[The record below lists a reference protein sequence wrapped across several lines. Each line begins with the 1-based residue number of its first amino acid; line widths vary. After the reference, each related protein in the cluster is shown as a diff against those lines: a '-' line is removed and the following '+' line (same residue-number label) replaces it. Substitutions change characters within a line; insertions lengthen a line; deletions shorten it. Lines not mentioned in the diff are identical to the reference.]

1 MKELTEMSAEELL
14 QRQQELA
21 EEIPAETRDQMTTEE
36 IEQRAN
42 DLEAVKK
49 ELEARKEA
57 ARQAE
62 ETRQAVA
69 EGAIETKQ
77 VAKFEQEERKMDYN
91 VSSPEYR
98 SAFLKTLKGMELD
111 QEERAAYVATTGD
124 TTAGNH
130 GAGLLVPTEMLNNIW
145 SLIEEQHAILGDITL
160 YRTNTYLSIP
170 VHTEIAQGDATA
182 VSENAANDDEINN
195 WLTVTLHGNDYAKTV
210 KISYAMAKMSIDAL
224 EEYLTNEIA
233 ERLGAAMARDT
244 IAGILTDYYTTDNT
258 VVALNNKLGYGD
270 VTKAFGALKN
280 ANGGAVVYGTNKTIY
295 TRLAVLEDTEGHLI
309 FQPDANEG
317 IQGRLLGAPV
327 KVEDGLADDVLL
339 VGYPKN
345 VVGNVVQDIMVETDR
360 DISKHVIIYSG
371 YARYESKLVA
381 PKSFAK
387 ISVTSATTA
396 G

>member
-1 MKELTEMSAEELL
+1 MFDFSEMNGEQLIAKRAELL
-14 QRQQELA
+14 A
-21 EEIPAETRDQMTTEE
+21 EMMEPEKCDALSAD
-36 IEQRAN
+36 
-42 DLEAVKK
+42 D
-49 ELEARKEA
+49 LEARKAAIEEIDAEIQARKDAAAEEARKAEEA
-57 ARQAE
+57 AQMDGMKIFKE
-62 ETRQAVA
+62 D
-69 EGAIETKQ
+69 
-77 VAKFEQEERKMDYN
+77 RKMSYT

-98 SAFLKTLKGMELD
+98 NAFLKSLKGMELD
-111 QEERAAYVATTGD
+111 TEERAAYVATTGD
-124 TTAGNH
+124 TTANNH

-145 SLIEEQHAILGDITL
+145 NLIEEQHAILGDITL

-170 VHTEIAQGDATA
+170 VHTAIAQGDATA
-182 VSENAANDDEINN
+182 VSENAANEDEINN
-195 WLTVTLHGNDYAKTV
+195 FMTVTLHGQDYSKTV
-210 KISYAMAKMSIDAL
+210 KISYAMAQMSIDAL
-224 EEYLTNEIA
+224 EAYLTNEIA

-244 IAGILTDYYTTDNT
+244 ITGILTDYYTTDNT
-258 VVALNNKLGYGD
+258 VVALNNALSYGD
-270 VTKAFGALKN
+270 VATAFGALKN

-295 TRLAVLEDTEGHLI
+295 TRLATLEDTEGHLI
-309 FQPDANEG
+309 FQPDATAG

-345 VVGNVVQDIMVETDR
+345 VVGNVVQDVMVETDR

-387 ISVTSATTA
+387 ITVTSATTA

>member
-1 MKELTEMSAEELL
+1 MKELTEMSVDELL

-21 EEIPAETRDQMTTEE
+21 EEIPEETRGQMTTEE

-42 DLEAVKK
+42 DLEAVKN
-49 ELEARKEA
+49 ELEAR
-57 ARQAE
+57 RQAAAKLE
-62 ETRQAVA
+62 ERRKQVA
-69 EGAIETKQ
+69 ENTGEKP
-77 VAKFEQEERKMDYN
+77 VAKFEEERKMDYT

-98 SAFLKTLKGMELD
+98 SAFLKTLKGMELE

-124 TTAGNH
+124 TTPGNH

-145 SLIEEQHAILGDITL
+145 NLIEEQHAILGDITL

-170 VHTEIAQGDATA
+170 VHTAIAQGDATA

-195 WLTVTLHGNDYAKTV
+195 FTTVTLHGNDYAKTV

-224 EEYLTNEIA
+224 EDYLTNEIA

-244 IAGILTDYYTTDNT
+244 ITGILTDYYTTDNT
-258 VVALNNKLGYGD
+258 VVALNDTLTYGD
-270 VTKAFGALKN
+270 VAAAFGALKN

-295 TRLAVLEDTEGHLI
+295 TRLAVLEDTEGHLV
-309 FQPDANEG
+309 FQPDANAG

-339 VGYPKN
+339 IGYPRN

-371 YARYESKLVA
+371 YARYESTLIA

-387 ISVTSATTA
+387 INVTSATEA